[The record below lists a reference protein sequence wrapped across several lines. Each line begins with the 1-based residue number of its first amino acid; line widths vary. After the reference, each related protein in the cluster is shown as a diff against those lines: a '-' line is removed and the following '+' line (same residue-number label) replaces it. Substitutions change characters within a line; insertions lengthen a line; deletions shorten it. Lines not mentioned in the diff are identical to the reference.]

1 MGGGGSC
8 QGTWLMRGWRA
19 ARCVGYPI
27 PSARAAVRKV
37 PLGGDNLGPGRGKN
51 SRSLRED
58 ANGPDAGLWAP
69 RIMKRYAWK
78 VFSFRLLLCT
88 SEWKRWTR
96 SGFRVESSFVVVE
109 KRWGT
114 RDVEE
119 EKGKWVRTKGRSWVG
134 KMEGGVPQ
142 NARWEGAWTTRR
154 RKGNRRE
161 SGKY

>member
-1 MGGGGSC
+1 
-8 QGTWLMRGWRA
+8 MRGWRA
-19 ARCVGYPI
+19 RCVGVGYPI

-88 SEWKRWTR
+88 SEWKCFDAQWLSR
-96 SGFRVESSFVVVE
+96 GKQFVVE

-142 NARWEGAWTTRR
+142 NARWEGAWTTCR